1 MGPSCR
7 CDPRQ
12 EGHRACQRRRAQ
24 SRYTLRAGGTEF
36 PYAANMTPE
45 QIASLEA
52 ARAASRR
59 ALKAVSDFRKSS
71 ACHHGLIGRN
81 VDLVAQSMD
90 LVARSRARLA
100 ELQPGPKRGPRNE

>member
-1 MGPSCR
+1 MGQSCR

-12 EGHRACQRRRAQ
+12 EGHRACQRGRAQ

-36 PYAANMTPE
+36 PYAANMTLE

-52 ARAASRR
+52 ARATCRR
-59 ALKAVSDFRKSS
+59 ALKAVSDFRKSTV
-71 ACHHGLIGRN
+71 CHDGLIGRDM
-81 VDLVAQSMD
+81 DLIAQSMD

-100 ELQPGPKRGPRNE
+100 VLGTSLKGT